1 MASIAAVP
9 GVASVAAKRRYD
21 PCMDLDLEVRLEAKS
36 KAELRKLYN
45 KVSRLADKSPF
56 RFAGR
61 ECVLD
66 ELF

>member
-1 MASIAAVP
+1 M
-9 GVASVAAKRRYD
+9 AAKRRSD
-21 PCMDLDLEVRLEAKS
+21 HFMDLDLEVRLEANS

-45 KVSRLADKSPF
+45 KLSRLADKSPF

-61 ECVLD
+61 ECVLK